1 MATTVVL
8 DASAL
13 DELRSVMRGPV
24 ITPDDSDY
32 DVARTLHNAMI
43 DKRPVLIARCTG
55 VADVQAALDFGL
67 RHNLE
72 IAVKGGG
79 HNVGG
84 KALCDGGIVIDLSGM
99 KGIRVDPA
107 SRTVRAEAGV
117 TWGEFDRETQVFGL
131 ATTGGAVSTTGIAGL
146 TLGGGIG
153 WLQRK
158 HGLTCDNL
166 ISADVVTPDGRFVK
180 ASETENGDLFWGLR
194 GGGGNF
200 GIVTS
205 FEYRLHPLGP
215 QVVGGPLM
223 YPLDAARDLYEFHRE
238 FSASAPDELFCEFGL
253 GPLPDGQPG
262 SFMFLM
268 YAGPPDEGERVVEPA
283 RKFKKPVEDFL
294 GPAAYCDVQQMFD
307 EDLPPGLHNYWK
319 SNDLAE
325 LSDGAIETI
334 LDFYAERP
342 PGAFVVIDQFG
353 GAVARVPDDATA
365 FGHRHAAYDLIIAT
379 LWPDPEQTEEHVEW
393 ARGLWDAIQPY
404 AEESVYVNYLG
415 EEGEERV
422 HAAYGEEKYAR
433 LAALKRKYDP
443 ENVLRNNQNIKPEAA
458 VSG

>member
-1 MATTVVL
+1 MASTFVIDV
-8 DASAL
+8 SAL
-13 DELRSVMRGPV
+13 DELRSAMRGPV
-24 ITPDDSDY
+24 LAPDDPDY
-32 DVARTLHNAMI
+32 DAARTLHNAMI
-43 DKRPVLIARCTG
+43 DKRPALIARCTG
-55 VADVQAALDFGL
+55 VADVQVALDFGL
-67 RHNLE
+67 SHDLE

-84 KALCDGGIVIDLSGM
+84 KALCDGGLVIDLSGM
-99 KGIRVDPA
+99 KGIRVDPQ
-107 SRTVRAEAGV
+107 SRTIRAQAGV
-117 TWGEFDRETQVFGL
+117 NWGEFDRETQVFGL

-158 HGLTCDNL
+158 HGLACDNL
-166 ISADVVTPDGRFVK
+166 LSADVVTADGRFLT
-180 ASETENGDLFWGLR
+180 ASEDENADLFWGLR

-215 QVVGGPLM
+215 MLGGPML
-223 YPLDAARDLYEFHRE
+223 YPLEAAREVFDFHRE
-238 FSASAPDELFCEFGL
+238 FSASAPDELFSEFGL
-253 GPLPDGQPG
+253 AALPDGQPG
-262 SFMFLM
+262 CFLFLV
-268 YAGPPDEGERVVEPA
+268 YAGAPEEGERVVGPA
-283 RKFKKPVEDFL
+283 RTFKKPLEDFL
-294 GPAAYCDVQQMFD
+294 GPAAYCDVQKMFD

-325 LSDGAIETI
+325 LSDGTIETM
-334 LDFYAERP
+334 LDFYAEGP
-342 PGAFVVIDQFG
+342 PGAFVIIDQFG

-379 LWPDPEQTEEHVEW
+379 LWSEPEQTEEHVDW
-393 ARGLWDAIQPY
+393 ARRLWDAMQPY
-404 AEESVYVNYLG
+404 AEDSVYVNYLG

-422 HAAYGEEKYAR
+422 RAAYGEEKYAR

-443 ENVLRNNQNIKPEAA
+443 ENVLRSNQNIKPA
-458 VSG
+458 